1 MKSIQASTDKTGG
14 IITIYD
20 KDDDYRSLSVPPA
33 GSDVTVRLAADG
45 LKARKIHMIDIPSAA
60 TITWN
65 SKEYVDGKPKWWITL
80 KTTHAPA
87 ELDKADIDQYV
98 NRNAK
103 DTFIRTGL
111 GILVLDKSETTANPD
126 SLGEVVVKISAPS
139 KTSIAHSTASVP
151 AHGEPS

>member
-1 MKSIQASTDKTGG
+1 MKLTQGNTGKTGG

-20 KDDDYRSLSVPPA
+20 RNDDYRSLSVPPA
-33 GSDVTVRLAADG
+33 VSDVTVRLAAGD

-60 TITWN
+60 TITWK
-65 SKEYVDGKPKWWITL
+65 SKELVDGKPKWWITL

-103 DTFIRTGL
+103 NSFIRTGL
-111 GILVLDKSETTANPD
+111 GILVIDKSETAANTD

-139 KTSIAHSTASVP
+139 KTSTAHSTASLP